1 MAFLLRF
8 FDRFL
13 PESMC
18 TNPQDL
24 VRGYILVGM
33 IFTNITISLFTA
45 IGIWFLLDLEYNMP
59 IALALDAV
67 CLIAYPIALIM
78 LKRTENY
85 ALCANFLLTVL
96 ITVTFY
102 AVQITGG
109 YIESPILQLALI
121 PPVIAF
127 LLLGLRGGISW
138 LGLTLVL
145 CMATYYSAKLNVGY
159 TQYLQNE
166 EVTQAMYILMQFVLV
181 MFVGAVLIVYETLNG
196 LLRDELQAEK
206 MKLEHWA
213 SHDDLTG
220 VPNRFEFFRRL
231 KAHISE
237 AEERAQNVGIVY
249 IDLDGFKP
257 INDTHGHHMGDE
269 ALRAVAERLDRVLR
283 LSDTTA
289 RLGGDEFALILPGIR
304 VPDDVETIMPKILQ
318 AIREPIYVDGTE
330 LVVHASC
337 GVAIYPN
344 HSNDYN
350 DLCRYAD
357 AAMYRAKDKK
367 NAYLVYEDTMPVQP
381 AQPA

>member
-1 MAFLLRF
+1 MAFILRF

-24 VRGYILVGM
+24 IRGYILVGM
-33 IFTNITISLFTA
+33 IFTNFSLAIFTGVA
-45 IGIWFLLDLEYNMP
+45 IWFLLDLEYNLP
-59 IALALDAV
+59 IALGLDAA
-67 CLIAYPIALIM
+67 CLVAYPIALIM
-78 LKRTENY
+78 LKRTEQY
-85 ALCANFLLTVL
+85 ALVANFLLIVL
-96 ITVTFY
+96 SAVTLCGIL
-102 AVQITGG
+102 ITGG
-109 YIESPILQLALI
+109 YLNSPILQLALM

-127 LLLGLRGGISW
+127 LLLGLRGGIPW
-138 LGLTLVL
+138 LIITLVL
-145 CMATYYSAKLNVGY
+145 CIGAYYGAKNEVGY
-159 TQYLQNE
+159 VQLLQSE
-166 EVTQAMYILMQFVLV
+166 SVLEAMYILLQFILVL
-181 MFVGAVLIVYETLNG
+181 FIGAVLIVYETLNG
-196 LLRDELQAEK
+196 LLRNELEAEK
-206 MKLEHWA
+206 TKLEHWA

-231 KAHISE
+231 KAHLSE
-237 AEERAQNVGIVY
+237 AEERTQNVGVVY

-269 ALRAVAERLDRVLR
+269 ALRAVAERLDKVLR

-318 AIREPIYVDGTE
+318 AIREPIEVEGQE
-330 LVVHASC
+330 IVVHASC

-357 AAMYRAKDKK
+357 AAMYRAKGKK
-367 NAYLVYEDTMPVQP
+367 NAYLVYEDSMELQS
-381 AQPA
+381 A